1 MRPLTHRMG
10 SLFPGWILYLLVMIL
25 IAGLSATALA
35 DEDPVDYTEFSL
47 EDLFEMDV
55 VYGASKHQQKT
66 EEAPSSISIITAE
79 DIEIFGYRTLGE
91 VLASLRGF
99 YMTDDRN
106 YQYVGVRGFGR
117 PGDYNSRLLVLVDGA
132 PLNEGVYGGVG
143 SDRTLQIPVGNI
155 QRMEII
161 RGPASCLY
169 GTNALFGVI
178 NIVTKEG
185 HEIDGVQV
193 EGSLLSFGGKHGR
206 LQVGGLT
213 DSGVNWYI
221 TGEAG
226 KIDGQD
232 HYFPEFDY
240 PEYND
245 GVFTDGDTE
254 KWSHLFGKATYN
266 GLTLEGMF
274 AQRKKWIPTS
284 PWETNFDDNR
294 TWTDDR
300 TGLVIVR
307 YQKPVTEATDLTARV
322 NYGWYDYEGEYAYW
336 WDGDYINYDI
346 GDSRWLA
353 SEVSVSHTLS
363 SGHVLDFGAE
373 YRNDSRIFQKNYDEG
388 YEEYVP
394 EDDWGPYVDDT
405 QTGSNWGVYA
415 QAELHLRENWQLTA
429 GLRHDDYST
438 FGSTTNPRIASV
450 AEVTDGTIIKALY
463 GQAFRAPSA
472 YEMYYHDG
480 GNTTKPNPLLGPE
493 NIATYE
499 FIWEQHLRHDLHSSV
514 SVFYY
519 ENKNLVEEYVDPDD
533 DLLVFIN
540 RGTIQSVGAEAELDG
555 RFASGWR
562 GRLSYS
568 YQETKDQEFDLTL
581 TNSPQQMVK
590 LNVMAP
596 LRRPTTRAGFE
607 LQYFSNRKTY
617 YDTYAEGYLLANLT
631 VVNQGLYSGL
641 KIRGT
646 VYNLLDTDYAH
657 PGGIEHWQQ
666 FIPQDGR
673 SYRLTVSLH
682 F

>member
-1 MRPLTHRMG
+1 MRPWTN
-10 SLFPGWILYLLVMIL
+10 SKVTSYLPSIVHLLAIFL
-25 IAGLSATALA
+25 IAGLAAQA
-35 DEDPVDYTEFSL
+35 PAEDDPVDYTEFSL

-55 VYGASKHQQKT
+55 VYGASKHEQKT
-66 EEAPSSISIITAE
+66 ADAPSSISIVTAE
-79 DIEIFGYRTLGE
+79 EIELFGYRTLGE

-143 SDRTLQIPVGNI
+143 SDRTLQISVDNI

-185 HEIDGVQV
+185 HEIDGVQI
-193 EGSLLSFGGKHGR
+193 EGSLLSFGGKHGK
-206 LQVGGLT
+206 LQAGGLT
-213 DSGVNWYI
+213 KSGVNWYVSGE
-221 TGEAG
+221 TGQ
-226 KIDGQD
+226 IDGQD

-245 GVFTDGDTE
+245 GVFTKGDTE
-254 KWSHLFGKATYN
+254 KWSNLLAKVSYQEF
-266 GLTLEGMF
+266 TLEGIYS
-274 AQRKKWIPTS
+274 QRKKWIPTA

-294 TWTDDR
+294 SWTDDR
-300 TGLVIVR
+300 TGMFIAR
-307 YQKPVTEATDLTARV
+307 YQKPINEDTDLTARV
-322 NYGWYDYEGEYAYW
+322 NYGFYDYEGEYAYW
-336 WDGDYINYDI
+336 WDYDYINFDI

-353 SEVSVSHTLS
+353 SEISVSHTLD
-363 SGHVLDFGAE
+363 SGHVLDLGAE
-373 YRNDSRIFQKNYDEG
+373 YRNDTRIFQKNYDQG
-388 YEEYVP
+388 YEFYVP
-394 EDDWGPYVDDT
+394 EDEWGPYLDDVQSGT
-405 QTGSNWGVYA
+405 NWGVYG
-415 QAELHLRENWQLTA
+415 QAELHLRENWQLTG

-438 FGSTTNPRIASV
+438 FGSTTNPRFASV
-450 AEVTDGTIIKALY
+450 TEVADGTILKALY

-472 YEMYYHDG
+472 YELYYHDG
-480 GNTTKPNPLLGPE
+480 GNTTKANPHLGPE
-493 NIATYE
+493 NITTYE
-499 FIWEQHLRHDLHSSV
+499 LIWEQHLRPDLHSNV
-514 SVFYY
+514 SLFHY
-519 ENKNLVEEYVDPDD
+519 ENKDLVEEIFDDD
-533 DLLVFIN
+533 DLLIFTN
-540 RGTIQSVGAEAELDG
+540 RGRIESTGVEAELEG
-555 RFASGWR
+555 RFTNGWR

-568 YQETKDQEFDLTL
+568 YQNTKDQELDQTL

-631 VVNQGLYSGL
+631 MINEGLYSGL
-641 KIRGT
+641 KIRERSTTCWTPTTRIPAASNTGNNSSPRTGGPT
-646 VYNLLDTDYAH
+646 V
-657 PGGIEHWQQ
+657 
-666 FIPQDGR
+666 
-673 SYRLTVSLH
+673 
-682 F
+682 